1 MAKLDFSEL
10 PYLIVGAIVVF
21 QEELMKSA
29 DQLVEKG
36 RSMTPEGRKKMVDE
50 KTGLVSKSDDF
61 SQIIAL
67 TVQRALENIGIVTRE
82 DLRGLDRRIDALER
96 KISGPARKPPKQKP
110 ARRPA
115 KKPAKR
121 PSTKAPSPT
130 PAP

>member
-36 RSMTPEGRKKMVDE
+36 KSMTPEGRKKMADE
-50 KTGLVSKSDDF
+50 KTGLVSKGDDF

-96 KISGPARKPPKQKP
+96 KVAGPARKPPKQKP
-110 ARRPA
+110 ARKPA

-121 PSTKAPSPT
+121 P
-130 PAP
+130 